1 MMSSKKTRSKTPSFA
16 LTLKL
21 NTSERDDRILH
32 ERFFKGF
39 LMHNRLV
46 EHARKRLSG
55 LRQDKRYRALMEEY
69 HSVSGDSAEA
79 KKERARIGKLLSGIR
94 MEYGLSEYQFHAWI
108 VTQQHRYVKYIDSNT
123 AQKIATSVW
132 QGVEDV
138 LFRKGRSIHF
148 QRFDDFFSLEGKD
161 NTCGMRFRDGRLCW
175 LDLKIQPQIRKGDT
189 YAREALTHRVK
200 YCRIVRKP
208 MGTKYHYYLQLVLE
222 GIPPKKHSFLPDGRV
237 GIDPGVSTEA
247 VVSERGC
254 LLAELAPERKDISKE
269 IRRIQ
274 RRMDRSRRATNP
286 GNYNPDGTVKKRQ
299 ARKKWQYS
307 KNYKQDRMRL
317 KTLRRRNADTA
328 KQSEECLANEV
339 LCHYGS
345 DIHTEKMYYSGL
357 AARTRADTINP
368 ATGKH
373 RSRKRFGTSIAGH
386 APSRF
391 LAILDRKLHYIG
403 KKVELVDTWSFKAS
417 QYDHVTGTYIKVPLS
432 VRWKNI
438 AGHTI
443 QRDLYSAFLLMNAA
457 SKTTPDR
464 SLCFRTF
471 STFLINHDRC
481 ISSLKNSGIH
491 KPSTFGI

>member
-1 MMSSKKTRSKTPSFA
+1 MSSKKTRSKTPSFV

-21 NTSERDDRILH
+21 NTSIRDEQVLH

-46 EHARKRLSG
+46 EHARKCLRG
-55 LRQDKRYRALMEEY
+55 LRQDKRYRALMAEY
-69 HSVSGDSAEA
+69 HTIKEDSADT
-79 KKERARIGKLLSGIR
+79 KKERVRIGKLLSDVR

-108 VTQQHRYVKYIDSNT
+108 ATQQHRYIKYIDSNT

-132 QGVEDV
+132 SAVETV
-138 LFRKGRSIHF
+138 LFRKGKSIHF
-148 QRFDDFFSLEGKD
+148 QKFENFLSMEGKS
-161 NTCGMRFRDGRLCW
+161 NASGIRFSKGRLCW
-175 LDLKIQPQIRKGDT
+175 LGLEIQPQLRKDDT

-208 MGTKYHYYLQLVLE
+208 MGTKYHYYLQLILE
-222 GIPPKKHSFLPDGRV
+222 GLPPQKHTFLKNGRV

-254 LLAELAPERKDISKE
+254 LLAELAPEREDISKE

-274 RRMDRSRRATNP
+274 RRMDRSRRTTNP
-286 GNYNPDGTVKKRQ
+286 DNYNPDGTIKKQQ

-307 KNYKQDRMRL
+307 NNYKQDRMRL
-317 KTLRRRNADTA
+317 KTLRRRNADTV
-328 KQSEECLANEV
+328 KQSEERLANEI
-339 LCHYGS
+339 LCNHGS
-345 DIHTEKMYYSGL
+345 DIHTEKMSYAGL
-357 AARTRADTINP
+357 AARTKADTINP
-368 ATGKH
+368 ATGRH

-391 LAILDRKLHYIG
+391 LMTLDRKLHYIG
-403 KKVELVDTWSFKAS
+403 KEVDFVDTWSFKAS
-417 QYDHVTGTYIKVPLS
+417 QYDHVADTYTKVPLS

-438 AGHTI
+438 GGYTV

-457 SKTTPDR
+457 STTSIDHT
-464 SLCFRTF
+464 LCNNTF
-471 STFLINHDRC
+471 SQFLINHERC
-481 ISSLKNSGIH
+481 IHQLAVNGIH
-491 KPSTFGI
+491 KRATFGT